1 MLTICPL
8 SRVPAARETC
18 IAWVS
23 REWGDQSGFGH
34 GDWAAEFDRIHAHP
48 TDEIFVALDDGLP
61 VGMVWM
67 LEHEGIDSHAALT
80 PWLSC
85 LVVDPAHRA
94 RGIGRRL
101 ISHVES
107 YVAAGGDPAIHL
119 LTDRPALYFALGW
132 EALDTAHVGRRP
144 VFVMRKALEQPASAC
159 EA

>member
-8 SRVPAARETC
+8 SRVPTAREAC
-18 IAWVS
+18 IGWGS
-23 REWGDQSGFGH
+23 REWGDLSGFGH
-34 GDWAAEFDRIHAHP
+34 ADWAGEFDRIHEHP

-67 LEHEGIDSHAALT
+67 LEHEGIDSHLNLT

-101 ISHVES
+101 IAHVES
-107 YVAAGGDPAIHL
+107 YVAAGGDRALYL
-119 LTDRPALYFALGW
+119 LTEAPALYFALGW
-132 EALDTAHVGRRP
+132 EAIDTAHVAERP
-144 VFVMRKALEQPASAC
+144 VFVMRKALEQPATAC
-159 EA
+159 RA